1 MTIFAVRGAG
11 SGDAAAKGSFGVAY
25 AGARSRDDR
34 PAAHGRADGGLYAA
48 LDLGTNNC
56 RLLVARP
63 SNGGFRVVDAFSR
76 IVRLGEG
83 LTRAGRLGEAA
94 MARAI
99 EALHVCAAKLRRR
112 EEVQFRGVATEAC
125 RRAENGMAFL
135 SRVREETGLMLEP
148 IAPAEE
154 ATLALAGCAP
164 LLDTTHPRAIVFDI
178 GGGSTEV
185 MWLSQTSDGWDLVDF
200 VSMPWGV
207 VPVSE
212 RFGPGVVAPE
222 AYEAVVSEV
231 CASLAALD
239 ERHSIAGH
247 VAAGNV
253 DMLGTSGTVTT
264 LSGLAMGL
272 ARYQRERVDG
282 SWLESEAVRRHSAAL
297 AAQDFEARA
306 AHPCIGR
313 ERADLVVAGCA
324 VLEGICRRWPIARLR
339 VADRGLREGILL
351 GLMRAEAP

>member
-1 MTIFAVRGAG
+1 MVHA
-11 SGDAAAKGSFGVAY
+11 S
-25 AGARSRDDR
+25 ARRRDDR
-34 PAAHGRADGGLYAA
+34 PAAEQGRVEDALYAA

-63 SNGGFRVVDAFSR
+63 SGDGFRVVDAFSR

-83 LTRAGRLGEAA
+83 LSRDNMLNEPA
-94 MARAI
+94 MARSI
-99 EALHVCAAKLRRR
+99 EALQVCASKLRRR
-112 EEVQFRGVATEAC
+112 ETIHFRGVATEAC
-125 RRAENGMAFL
+125 RRAINGMRFL

-148 IAPAEE
+148 IEPAEE
-154 ATLALAGCAP
+154 ANLALAGCAP
-164 LLDTTHPRAIVFDI
+164 LLDTARPNAIVFDI

-185 MWLSQTSDGWDLVDF
+185 MWLARDAAAGWRIVDF

-212 RFGPGVVAPE
+212 RFGPETVPFETYEGVVNEISAG
-222 AYEAVVSEV
+222 
-231 CASLAALD
+231 LAELD
-239 ERHSIAGH
+239 ARHSIAAA
-247 VAAGNV
+247 VAAGTV

-272 ARYQRERVDG
+272 ARYQRDRVDG
-282 SWLESEAVRRHSAAL
+282 SWLDFDTMRRHSAEL
-297 AAQDFEARA
+297 ASQDFETRAR
-306 AHPCIGR
+306 HPCIGR

-324 VLEGICRRWPIARLR
+324 VLEGICRRWPVGRLR

-351 GLMRAEAP
+351 GMMRGTGGA

>member
-1 MTIFAVRGAG
+1 MVHASASR
-11 SGDAAAKGSFGVAY
+11 
-25 AGARSRDDR
+25 RDDR
-34 PAAHGRADGGLYAA
+34 PSAVHGRVEDSLFAA

-63 SNGGFRVVDAFSR
+63 SGDGFRVVDAFSR

-83 LTRAGRLGEAA
+83 LSRENVLTETA

-99 EALHVCAAKLRRR
+99 EALHICASKLRRR
-112 EEVQFRGVATEAC
+112 ESIRFRGVATEAC
-125 RRAENGMAFL
+125 RRADNGMSFL
-135 SRVREETGLMLEP
+135 SRVRAETGLLLEP

-154 ATLALAGCAP
+154 ANLALAGCAP
-164 LLDTTHPRAIVFDI
+164 LLDTTRPHAIVFDI

-185 MWLSQTSDGWDLVDF
+185 MWLDQDEAGWRIADF
-200 VSMPWGV
+200 VSLPFGV
-207 VPVSE
+207 VPVAE
-212 RFGPGVVAPE
+212 RFGPDAVATD
-222 AYEAVVSEV
+222 AYESVVLEI
-231 CASLAALD
+231 AAALGD
-239 ERHSIAGH
+239 LARRHSIAAQ

-272 ARYQRERVDG
+272 RHYQRDRVDG
-282 SWLESEAVRRHSAAL
+282 STLAFEEMRRHSAEL
-297 AAQDFEARA
+297 AAQDFETRAR
-306 AHPCIGR
+306 HPCIGR

-324 VLEGICRRWPIARLR
+324 VLEGICRRWAVGSLR

-351 GLMRAEAP
+351 GMMREAAP

>member
-1 MTIFAVRGAG
+1 MA
-11 SGDAAAKGSFGVAY
+11 S

-34 PAAHGRADGGLYAA
+34 PAAYGRAADDLYAA

-63 SNGGFRVVDAFSR
+63 TAGGFRVVDAFSR

-83 LTRAGRLGEAA
+83 LSRAGQLNEAA
-94 MARAI
+94 MSRAI
-99 EALHVCAAKLRRR
+99 EALQVCAAKLRRR
-112 EEVQFRGVATEAC
+112 ESVQFRGVATEAC

-148 IAPAEE
+148 IAPVEE
-154 ATLALAGCAP
+154 ARLALAGCAP

-185 MWLSQTSDGWDLVDF
+185 MWLAQTEDGWDLVDF

-207 VPVSE
+207 VPVAE
-212 RFGPGVVAPE
+212 RFGPGAVEPE
-222 AYEAVVSEV
+222 AYEAVVAEV
-231 CASLAALD
+231 CATLAEIDA
-239 ERHSIAGH
+239 RHSIAGH
-247 VAAGNV
+247 VSAGNV
-253 DMLGTSGTVTT
+253 DLLGTSGTVTT

-272 ARYQRERVDG
+272 QRYQRERVDG
-282 SWLESEAVRRHSAAL
+282 SWLESADVRRHSAEL
-297 AAQDFEARA
+297 AAQDFETRA
-306 AHPCIGR
+306 QHPCIGR

-324 VLEGICRRWPIARLR
+324 VLEGICRRWPIERLR

-351 GLMRAEAP
+351 GMMRENAA

>member
-1 MTIFAVRGAG
+1 MG
-11 SGDAAAKGSFGVAY
+11 Y

-34 PAAHGRADGGLYAA
+34 PAAYGRAADGLYAA

-63 SNGGFRVVDAFSR
+63 TPGGFRVVDAFSR

-83 LTRAGRLGEAA
+83 LTRSGHLGEPA
-94 MARAI
+94 MARAM

-112 EEVQFRGVATEAC
+112 ETVAFRGVATEAC

-135 SRVREETGLMLEP
+135 SRVRDETGLMLEP

-164 LLDTTHPRAIVFDI
+164 LLDTAHPRAIVFDI

-185 MWLSQTSDGWDLVDF
+185 MWLAQTSDGWDLVDF

-207 VPVSE
+207 VPVAE
-212 RFGPGVVAPE
+212 RLGPGVVPPE
-222 AYEAVVSEV
+222 AYEAVVNEV
-231 CASLAALD
+231 SASLDALD
-239 ERHSIAGH
+239 ARHAIGGH

-253 DMLGTSGTVTT
+253 DLLGTSGTVTT

-272 ARYQRERVDG
+272 QRYQRERVDG
-282 SWLESEAVRRHSAAL
+282 SWLERAAIRTHSAAL
-297 AAQDFEARA
+297 AAQDFDTRA

-324 VLEGICRRWPIARLR
+324 VLEGICRRWPVERLR

-351 GLMRAEAP
+351 GLMRGDAR

>member
-1 MTIFAVRGAG
+1 MV
-11 SGDAAAKGSFGVAY
+11 Y
-25 AGARSRDDR
+25 AGARRRDDR
-34 PAAHGRADGGLYAA
+34 PSPEFGRVEDSLFAA

-63 SNGGFRVVDAFSR
+63 SPDGFRVVDAFSR

-83 LTRAGRLGEAA
+83 LSRANVLTEAA
-94 MARAI
+94 MLRSL
-99 EALHVCAAKLRRR
+99 EALQVCASKLRRR
-112 EEVQFRGVATEAC
+112 DNIRFRGVATEAC
-125 RRAENGMAFL
+125 RRADNGMSFL
-135 SRVREETGLMLEP
+135 SRVREETGLLLEP

-154 ATLALAGCAP
+154 ADLALAGCAP
-164 LLDTTHPRAIVFDI
+164 LLDTSRPHAIVFDI

-185 MWLSQTSDGWDLVDF
+185 MWLDQTETGWRIVDF
-200 VSMPWGV
+200 VSMPFGV

-212 RFGPGVVAPE
+212 RFGPGAVADE
-222 AYEAVVSEV
+222 LYEAVVLEI
-231 CASLAALD
+231 AEALAELD
-239 ERHSIAGH
+239 RRHSIAAQ

-272 ARYQRERVDG
+272 LRYQRDRVDG
-282 SWLESEAVRRHSAAL
+282 STLEFDAMRRHSAEL
-297 AAQDFEARA
+297 AAQDFETRA
-306 AHPCIGR
+306 LNPCIGR

-324 VLEGICRRWPIARLR
+324 VLEGICRRWPVGQLR

-351 GLMRAEAP
+351 GMMREAGV